1 MKPRLQSF
9 DHRSSP
15 YERPV
20 QNWVCGRAS
29 AGKPCQLGPDREGTC
44 RTLAECRPRR
54 YQDGWTCSRPKSA
67 GGPCDQGPLPDGSCC
82 RSLPPC
88 LPVRSLRSRR
98 GHFTAWATLVCFG
111 LLLFLVG
118 SRMNADL
125 IDAGTVNAGH
135 AEVEACGDCHVAF
148 DGGPV
153 GWLKAAFADDNPAA
167 DNDKC
172 LECHKWGRD
181 ALNAHTLPRP
191 ELAELI
197 GKFEKTAATSPVPW
211 TIQVSRAVFPV
222 PLQAHNGD
230 LACGACH
237 KEHEGEEADLV
248 EVANARCQSCHQ
260 VTFPSFSDGH
270 PSFGDYPYLRRTR
283 IIFDHDSHNRKNFPE
298 KKKQGVRPPETCDS
312 CHAPDG
318 TGRFML
324 TADFADTCARCH
336 SEDIIGETVAGP
348 KGTPVIAVPE
358 LDLETLQERGIAIGE
373 WPETPLAFD
382 ISPYTKLLISADPII
397 ADALVIIE
405 QTDLQDLTDASDAE
419 LRAIARIAWAI
430 KGLMFDLIIS
440 GMGILETQVEA
451 SLDNALD
458 TDTVGRLVGH
468 IPQDVIAAAGAAWF
482 PNLKQEVVA
491 YREAASDG
499 PVRPVIQGDDA
510 QDDLSDA
517 DPNGDGANPNGESA
531 EPEAAVILTQ
541 TGTIEVQDLPPG
553 SDPTAEN
560 EALGLPT
567 LDPEEWAKAGGWY
580 RKDYILYYRPVGH
593 EDVVLRTWL
602 DISAQSFG
610 TPAERYGDALFQ
622 LLADKNTPGKCTKC
636 HSVDQQAGGGLEINW
651 GPFAPVAGE
660 SLFTTFVHATHFSA
674 VGDDGCIACHR
685 LNEDPNYQESYKGRD
700 PRQFVA
706 NFAPMKQET
715 CADCHVEQSAGDSCT
730 MCHQYHIGEFATE
743 GIPPTRIDDLD
754 KTKPDAAPAEGQEEA
769 ATSDET
775 ARTENTDQS
784 STDQPAANVD
794 VEADA
799 VDRSDGGLLPDLF
812 SDLLNGPE
820 EANGRPEVQG
830 IAVQQPLPTADGS
843 GQQ

>member
-1 MKPRLQSF
+1 MKPRLQNF

-20 QNWVCGRAS
+20 QSWVCGRS
-29 AGKPCQLGPDREGTC
+29 ATGRPCALGPDRKGAC

-54 YQDGWTCSRPKSA
+54 GQDGWLCSRAKSA
-67 GGPCDQGPLPDGSCC
+67 GGPCEEGPFADGTCC
-82 RSLPPC
+82 KSLPPC
-88 LPVRSLRSRR
+88 LPVRSLRARR
-98 GHFTAWATLVCFG
+98 GHFTTWATLVCLG

-148 DGGPV
+148 DSGPV
-153 GWLKAAFADDNPAA
+153 GWFKAAFAKSSPAA

-172 LECHKWGRD
+172 LECHKWGQD

-191 ELAELI
+191 ELADLI
-197 GKFEKTAATSPVPW
+197 GKFEQTAETSPVPW

-222 PLQAHNGD
+222 PLEAHNGD

-237 KEHEGEEADLV
+237 KEHEGEASNLV
-248 EVANARCQSCHQ
+248 EVTNARCQSCHQ
-260 VTFPSFSDGH
+260 VTFPSFSQGH
-270 PSFGDYPYLRRTR
+270 PSFGEYPYLRRTR

-318 TGRFML
+318 TGQFML

-336 SEDIIGETVAGP
+336 SEDIVGETVAGP

-382 ISPYTKLLISADPII
+382 ISPYTKLLIAADPTI
-397 ADALVIIE
+397 ADDLVIID

-419 LRAIARIAWAI
+419 LQSIARIAWAI

-440 GMGILETQVEA
+440 GMGVLEAHVEA

-491 YREAASDG
+491 YREATSDG
-499 PVRPVIQGDDA
+499 PVTPAIQGDDA
-510 QDDLSDA
+510 EDDLSG
-517 DPNGDGANPNGESA
+517 GDGSGSAANVQVQTQ
-531 EPEAAVILTQ
+531 PEGAVVLTQ
-541 TGTIEVQDLPPG
+541 AGTIEVQDLPPG

-636 HSVDQQAGGGLEINW
+636 HSTDQQPGGGLEINW
-651 GPFAPVAGE
+651 SPFQPVVGE
-660 SLFTTFVHATHFSA
+660 SMFTTFVHATHFSA

-685 LNEDPNYQESYKGRD
+685 LNEDPNYHESYKGRD
-700 PRQFVA
+700 PSQFVA
-706 NFAPMKQET
+706 NFAPMKREG
-715 CADCHVEQSAGDSCT
+715 CADCHVEQSAGDNCT

-743 GIPPTRIDDLD
+743 GIPATRIDDLD
-754 KTKPDAAPAEGQEEA
+754 KTKPDTPPVEGQEEA
-769 ATSDET
+769 VDQDAE
-775 ARTENTDQS
+775 AQNTNQLDAS
-784 STDQPAANVD
+784 EPAADPELTPIAATPDPVAGNAED
-794 VEADA
+794 QDA
-799 VDRSDGGLLPDLF
+799 TPQQTLPATEGG
-812 SDLLNGPE
+812 SE
-820 EANGRPEVQG
+820 
-830 IAVQQPLPTADGS
+830 QQ
-843 GQQ
+843 

>member
-9 DHRSSP
+9 DHRSSE
-15 YERPV
+15 YERPAEA
-20 QNWVCGRAS
+20 WVCGRAS
-29 AGKPCQLGPDREGTC
+29 AGKPCPLGPGRKGAC

-54 YQDGWTCSRPKSA
+54 GQDGWVCSRPKSA
-67 GGPCDQGPLPDGSCC
+67 GGACEQGPLSDGSCC

-88 LPVRSLRSRR
+88 IPVRSLRSRR
-98 GHFTAWATLVCFG
+98 GRFTAIATLMCFG

-118 SRMNADL
+118 SRMNAEL
-125 IDAGTVNAGH
+125 IDAGAVNAGH

-148 DGGPV
+148 AGGPV

-172 LECHKWGRD
+172 LECHKWGDD
-181 ALNAHTLPRP
+181 ALNAHTLARP

-197 GKFEKTAATSPVPW
+197 GKFEDMAADKSPPW
-211 TIQVSRAVFPV
+211 TVRMSRAVFPV
-222 PLQAHNGD
+222 PHEAQNGR

-237 KEHEGEEADLV
+237 KEHEGEDSDLV

-270 PSFGDYPYLRRTR
+270 PSFSDYPYGRRTR
-283 IIFDHDSHNRKNFPE
+283 IVFDHDSHNRKNFPE

-336 SEDIIGETVAGP
+336 SEDILGESVAGP

-382 ISPYTKLLISADPII
+382 ISPYTKLLIAGDPTI
-397 ADALVIIE
+397 ADDLLVIE
-405 QTDLQDLTDASDAE
+405 ETDLQDLTGAGDAE
-419 LRAIARIAWAI
+419 LQSVARIAWAI
-430 KGLMFDLIIS
+430 KELMFDLIIS
-440 GMGILETQVEA
+440 GMGVLETQVEA
-451 SLDNALD
+451 SLDHALD

-491 YREAASDG
+491 YREAKPGGQVA
-499 PVRPVIQGDDA
+499 PAIQGDDA
-510 QDDLSDA
+510 EDDLSGDQTGDA
-517 DPNGDGANPNGESA
+517 EA
-531 EPEAAVILTQ
+531 EPQATVVLTQ
-541 TGTIEVQDLPPG
+541 AGTIEVQDLPPG

-636 HSVDQQAGGGLEINW
+636 HSVDQQSGGGLEIKW
-651 GPFAPVAGE
+651 GPFKPVAGE
-660 SLFTTFVHATHFSA
+660 SKFTTFVHATHFSA

-685 LNEDPNYQESYKGRD
+685 LNADTSYQASYKQRD
-700 PRQFVA
+700 PHQFVA
-706 NFAPMKQET
+706 NFAPMQRKV
-715 CADCHVEQSAGDSCT
+715 CAECHVEQSAGDSCT

-754 KTKPDAAPAEGQEEA
+754 KTRPETQPSGGRQEA
-769 ATSDET
+769 AAADEEPRAQDPDEPT
-775 ARTENTDQS
+775 TD
-784 STDQPAANVD
+784 PAA
-794 VEADA
+794 EAAITPISAARDNLQG
-799 VDRSDGGLLPDLF
+799 DRDLLPDLF
-812 SDLLNGPE
+812 SDLLNRGQRAGASPE
-820 EANGRPEVQG
+820 DQDST
-830 IAVQQPLPTADGS
+830 AVAQPVSPAGE
-843 GQQ
+843 